1 MRRRQGEASGEEE
14 GSQRMAAIALF
25 LRDPGRPHTATAHRW
40 TLGACYVQN
49 AGLIYDL
56 VPQQTQKHVC
66 LVHVFRWVGAK

>member
-25 LRDPGRPHTATAHRW
+25 LRDPGRPHTATVHRW